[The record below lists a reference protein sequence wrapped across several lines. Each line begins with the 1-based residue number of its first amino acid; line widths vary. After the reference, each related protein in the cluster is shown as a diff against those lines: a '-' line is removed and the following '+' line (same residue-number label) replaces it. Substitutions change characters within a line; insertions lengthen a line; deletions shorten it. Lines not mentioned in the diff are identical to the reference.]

1 MFNKKLNRL
10 LAIMLASVMGAT
22 SLPAT
27 QVSADTP
34 SSEYDISNDAAS
46 DDISDSKIPDEQDS
60 DNNATEEKQPQ
71 QLTVEYTPADDI
83 YVGNKVVPVVK
94 SDRADA
100 AVDNLKYTV
109 VEGKNLIEK
118 DTDFAS
124 NGIWTAKDN
133 NVKRSIVME
142 DSEKVIVNFVNEN
155 NGKRHEL
162 EIPLNI
168 TAKAL
173 VTALN
178 KAYNLQIDEANENEC
193 YMACEQPIAFLKGNR
208 MLEDFGV
215 RNGSTIIFGRK

>member
-1 MFNKKLNRL
+1 
-10 LAIMLASVMGAT
+10 
-22 SLPAT
+22 
-27 QVSADTP
+27 
-34 SSEYDISNDAAS
+34 
-46 DDISDSKIPDEQDS
+46 
-60 DNNATEEKQPQ
+60 
-71 QLTVEYTPADDI
+71 
-83 YVGNKVVPVVK
+83 
-94 SDRADA
+94 
-100 AVDNLKYTV
+100 
-109 VEGKNLIEK
+109 
-118 DTDFAS
+118 
-124 NGIWTAKDN
+124 
-133 NVKRSIVME
+133 ME

-215 RNGSTIIFGRK
+215 RNGSTIIFGRNENGKLWMVNRIKSGICPDNRECT

>member
-1 MFNKKLNRL
+1 MIENDILRDVLLEDERVPSTNELAKLYAINPSTAAKGINILVDAGILYKKR
-10 LAIMLASVMGAT
+10 
-22 SLPAT
+22 
-27 QVSADTP
+27 
-34 SSEYDISNDAAS
+34 
-46 DDISDSKIPDEQDS
+46 
-60 DNNATEEKQPQ
+60 
-71 QLTVEYTPADDI
+71 
-83 YVGNKVVPVVK
+83 
-94 SDRADA
+94 
-100 AVDNLKYTV
+100 
-109 VEGKNLIEK
+109 
-118 DTDFAS
+118 
-124 NGIWTAKDN
+124 GIG
-133 NVKRSIVME
+133 M
-142 DSEKVIVNFVNEN
+142 FVNEN

>member
-1 MFNKKLNRL
+1 
-10 LAIMLASVMGAT
+10 
-22 SLPAT
+22 
-27 QVSADTP
+27 
-34 SSEYDISNDAAS
+34 
-46 DDISDSKIPDEQDS
+46 
-60 DNNATEEKQPQ
+60 
-71 QLTVEYTPADDI
+71 
-83 YVGNKVVPVVK
+83 
-94 SDRADA
+94 
-100 AVDNLKYTV
+100 
-109 VEGKNLIEK
+109 
-118 DTDFAS
+118 
-124 NGIWTAKDN
+124 
-133 NVKRSIVME
+133 ME

-215 RNGSTIIFGRK
+215 RNGSTIIFGRKMKMENYGWSIELNPGYVLIIGNAPDAHIQLDSAYGRAVRVGLQVKDDISCAMLSEYSSSYNTLVNGKVFKGCNSKKS

>member
-1 MFNKKLNRL
+1 MAYTNGSVENFAVVDLVTL
-10 LAIMLASVMGAT
+10 GGAIAATKFSEMG
-22 SLPAT
+22 
-27 QVSADTP
+27 
-34 SSEYDISNDAAS
+34 
-46 DDISDSKIPDEQDS
+46 
-60 DNNATEEKQPQ
+60 
-71 QLTVEYTPADDI
+71 
-83 YVGNKVVPVVK
+83 
-94 SDRADA
+94 
-100 AVDNLKYTV
+100 LK
-109 VEGKNLIEK
+109 EGL
-118 DTDFAS
+118 
-124 NGIWTAKDN
+124 N